1 MCLSKKS
8 LMIVSSQRELFSISP
23 SKRVLPPKE
32 SSSFI
37 TKSQC
42 FELFSKRVFFFIS
55 KSQCREFLPKRIISL
70 LKLSMPSTPSIENF
84 FFSNSQWSC
93 TLGESTKSQ
102 RIFMQCILLK
112 TFKIFNFDFLSIA
125 MCMPCKVTWNATLKW
140 N

>member
-23 SKRVLPPKE
+23 SKRVIPPKE

-37 TKSQC
+37 AKSQC
-42 FELFSKRVFFFIS
+42 FELFSKRVFFF
-55 KSQCREFLPKRIISL
+55 LSL
-70 LKLSMPSTPSIENF
+70 NLNAWTPSKENHFPSQTLNAIHTFHREF

-93 TLGESTKSQ
+93 TLVESTKSQ
-102 RIFMQCILLK
+102 RIFLQCVLLK

-125 MCMPCKVTWNATLKW
+125 FCMPCKVTWNATLKW